1 MAAPTDRVRI
11 LKNERPSTGG
21 TEDDL
26 GYPAQLDPNE
36 DAPSVHGIFVQ
47 GTTGEDN
54 NVYMTRDASGNMIFR
69 DVITGAEYTLTQ
81 LSTGG
86 SGISEAQHELL
97 DSLVHALAEDFYLE
111 VTRAAGKVSTVIV
124 YTDATKTTKIRELSN
139 IVRTGGRID
148 SYDVK
153 QYDGTGTLKQTMSYT
168 ITRTAGRVSSITA
181 TES

>member
-1 MAAPTDRVRI
+1 MGAPTDRVRI
-11 LKNERPSTGG
+11 LKNERPTTGG
-21 TEDDL
+21 TQDDL
-26 GYPAQLDPNE
+26 GFPAQLNPNE
-36 DAPSVHGIFVQ
+36 DAPSVRGVFLQ
-47 GTTGEDN
+47 GSTGEDN
-54 NVYMTRDASGNMIFR
+54 LAYLTRDASGNMIFR
-69 DVITGAEYTLTQ
+69 DVVTGTEYTLAQ
-81 LSTGG
+81 LTTGG
-86 SGISEAQHELL
+86 GGISEAQHEVL

-148 SYDVK
+148 SYDVI
-153 QYDGTGTLKQTMSYT
+153 QYDGLGSVKQTMSYA